1 MVIHI
6 NFVFTVDAVMQ
17 LPLNPTNVNN
27 AKRTVTSCVYIYI
40 YVCVSLCVCSRI
52 LIILE
57 MHKIRLVIV

>member
-40 YVCVSLCVCSRI
+40 YMCV
-52 LIILE
+52 
-57 MHKIRLVIV
+57 